1 MIEERKETIRV
12 VDRRKFTADGERRP
26 GTPEEEAAPPRA
38 EETPRPTAAEIP
50 APPAEAPQPAPPGLF
65 EGLVGFL
72 VENAMAAI
80 RAGAGPAVVG
90 QFIDLLEMLQ
100 QKTRGNLTDQESR
113 VLTDTLGELK
123 LLFLKFK
130 QAGGPGGRA

>member
-1 MIEERKETIRV
+1 MSEDRKETIRV
-12 VDRRKFTADGERRP
+12 VDRRKFTADGDRRP
-26 GTPEEEAAPPRA
+26 GAPEGDDAPQGVAEAARPD
-38 EETPRPTAAEIP
+38 PTAAPAAP
-50 APPAEAPQPAPPGLF
+50 APEPEPVAPGLF

-72 VENAMAAI
+72 VENAMAAL

-130 QAGGPGGRA
+130 QAPGPGGRP